1 MMQQDN
7 STSAREPSPTNPVR
21 AFLSAT
27 VPLRGCDLSDDDAC
41 HHGRDLVAIMAAQLE
56 QTDDPTLQLNVSDCA
71 DVLEFL
77 ADRQAIVDADVAWTA
92 GSPLPDELTAKYGG
106 DLAPSRILTRAR
118 CEGTAAEA
126 VAQ

>member
-7 STSAREPSPTNPVR
+7 STSARETSPTNPVR

-27 VPLRGCDLSDDDAC
+27 VPRLR
-41 HHGRDLVAIMAAQLE
+41 H
-56 QTDDPTLQLNVSDCA
+56 
-71 DVLEFL
+71 
-77 ADRQAIVDADVAWTA
+77 
-92 GSPLPDELTAKYGG
+92 
-106 DLAPSRILTRAR
+106 LAPSRILTRAR